1 MNRMSGLKCV
11 RISSDAGGMTGV
23 WRVRRGNQA
32 ERGFTLVEVLLVTA
46 VIGVL
51 LSIAIPAFLGAKGR
65 AQDRSAQANLRIA
78 ITNAK
83 ALYAD
88 SESFAKVTVATL
100 SAAEPS
106 LRFTGSP
113 STTPNMVSVHSGSGG
128 IALAAQSKSGVCYVV
143 GDAANPAGTV
153 FMNLGSAS
161 CDPGSIANVPT
172 TVPTDDHAIPG
183 GDWAK
188 AW

>member
-1 MNRMSGLKCV
+1 ML
-11 RISSDAGGMTGV
+11 GGMTAA
-23 WRVRRGNQA
+23 RRFRR
-32 ERGFTLVEVLLVTA
+32 EVHPEHGFTLVEVLLVTA

-51 LSIAIPAFLGAKGR
+51 LSIAIPAFLGAKSH
-65 AQDRSAQANLRIA
+65 AQDRSAQVSLRIA

-88 SESFAKVTVATL
+88 TESFAKVTVATL
-100 SAAEPS
+100 GTAEPS
-106 LRFTGSP
+106 LRFTSSP
-113 STTPNMVSVHSGSGG
+113 STAPNIVSVHSGAGG

-143 GDAANPAGTV
+143 GDAANAAGTV

-161 CDPGSIANVPT
+161 CDPASIASLPN
-172 TVPTDDHAIPG
+172 TVPADDRAAPA

>member
-1 MNRMSGLKCV
+1 MQ
-11 RISSDAGGMTGV
+11 GGMTAV
-23 WRVRRGNQA
+23 RRVRREVRA

-88 SESFAKVTVATL
+88 AESFAKVTVATL
-100 SAAEPS
+100 GAAEPS
-106 LRFTGSP
+106 LRFTSSP
-113 STTPNMVSVHSGSGG
+113 STGPGTVSVHSGSGG

-143 GDAANPAGTV
+143 GDAANAAGTV

-161 CDPGSIANVPT
+161 CDPSAISSLPVS
-172 TVPTDDHAIPG
+172 VPTDDRAVPG

>member
-1 MNRMSGLKCV
+1 ML
-11 RISSDAGGMTGV
+11 GGMTGV

-32 ERGFTLVEVLLVTA
+32 QRGFTLVEVLLVTA
-46 VIGVL
+46 VIAVL
-51 LSIAIPAFLGAKGR
+51 LVIAIPAFLGAKGR
-65 AQDRSAQANLRIA
+65 AQDRSAQVSLRIA

-100 SAAEPS
+100 GTAEPS
-106 LRFTGSP
+106 LKFTSSP
-113 STTPNMVSVHSGSGG
+113 STGPNVVSVHSGAGG
-128 IALAAQSKSGVCYVV
+128 IALAAQSKSGVCYIV
-143 GDAANPAGTV
+143 GDAANAAGTV
-153 FMNLGSAS
+153 FRNLGSTS
-161 CDPGSIANVPT
+161 CDPSSIARLPDAVPT
-172 TVPTDDHAIPG
+172 NDRAIRG

>member
-1 MNRMSGLKCV
+1 MQGDMTAV
-11 RISSDAGGMTGV
+11 R
-23 WRVRRGNQA
+23 RVRREAQA
-32 ERGFTLVEVLLVTA
+32 QCGFTFVEALLVTA

-51 LSIAIPAFLGAKGR
+51 LAIAIPAFLGAKGH
-65 AQDRSAQANLRIA
+65 AQDRSAQASLRIA

-100 SAAEPS
+100 GTAEPS
-106 LRFTGSP
+106 LRFTSSP
-113 STTPNMVSVHSGSGG
+113 STGPNSVSVHSGAGG
-128 IALAAQSKSGVCYVV
+128 IALASKSKSGVCYVV
-143 GDAANPAGTV
+143 GDAANAAGTV
-153 FMNLGSAS
+153 FRNLGSAS
-161 CDPGSIANVPT
+161 CDPSSISSLPN
-172 TVPTDDHAIPG
+172 TVPTDDRAVPG

>member
-1 MNRMSGLKCV
+1 
-11 RISSDAGGMTGV
+11 MTA
-23 WRVRRGNQA
+23 VRRIRREVQA
-32 ERGFTLVEVLLVTA
+32 ERGFTLVEVLLVAA

-51 LSIAIPAFLGAKGR
+51 LSIGIPAFLGAKGR
-65 AQDRSAQANLRIA
+65 AQDRSAQASLRIA

-88 SESFAKVTVATL
+88 SESFAKVTVAALGT
-100 SAAEPS
+100 AEPS
-106 LRFTGSP
+106 LRFTSSP
-113 STTPNMVSVHSGSGG
+113 STSPNVVSVHSGAGG

-143 GDAANPAGTV
+143 GDAANAAGTV

-161 CDPGSIANVPT
+161 CDPGPIANLPT
-172 TVPTDDHAIPG
+172 TVPTDDRAVPG

>member
-1 MNRMSGLKCV
+1 MSGLKCTRV
-11 RISSDAGGMTGV
+11 SSDAGGMTGV
-23 WRVRRGNQA
+23 WRVRRGNQG

-46 VIGVL
+46 VVGVL
-51 LSIAIPAFLGAKGR
+51 LTIAIPAFLGVKGR
-65 AQDRSAQANLRIA
+65 AQDRGAQASLRIA

-88 SESFAKVTVATL
+88 NESFAKVTVATL
-100 SAAEPS
+100 GTAEPS
-106 LRFTGSP
+106 LRLTSSP
-113 STTPNMVSVHSGSGG
+113 SAGPNMVAVHSGSGG
-128 IALAAQSKSGVCYVV
+128 IALAAQSKSGICYVV
-143 GDAANPAGTV
+143 GDAANAAGTV

-161 CDPGSIANVPT
+161 CDPGSIADLPT
-172 TVPTDDHAIPG
+172 TVPTEDHAVPG

>member
-1 MNRMSGLKCV
+1 
-11 RISSDAGGMTGV
+11 MTGG
-23 WRVRRGNQA
+23 RRSRRAG
-32 ERGFTLVEVLLVTA
+32 ERCAGFTLVEVLLVTA

-51 LSIAIPAFLGAKGR
+51 LAIAIPAFLGAKGR
-65 AQDRSAQANLRIA
+65 AQDRSAQASLRIA

-88 SESFAKVTVATL
+88 SESFSKVTVAALAT
-100 SAAEPS
+100 SEPS
-106 LRFTGSP
+106 LDFTASP
-113 STTPNMVSVHSGSGG
+113 STRPNNVSVHSGGGG

-143 GDAANPAGTV
+143 GDAGNAAGTM
-153 FMNLGSAS
+153 FRNLGSAA
-161 CDPGSIANVPT
+161 CDPSSISSLPT
-172 TVPTDDHAIPG
+172 SVPTDDHAFPG

>member
-1 MNRMSGLKCV
+1 MH
-11 RISSDAGGMTGV
+11 GGMTAV
-23 WRVRRGNQA
+23 RRVRGEVQP

-51 LSIAIPAFLGAKGR
+51 LSIAIPSFLGAKGH
-65 AQDRSAQANLRIA
+65 AQDRTAQVSLRLA

-100 SAAEPS
+100 GTAEPS
-106 LRFTGSP
+106 LRFTSSP
-113 STTPNMVSVHSGSGG
+113 STGPNFVSVHSGAGG

-143 GDAANPAGTV
+143 GDAANAAGTV

-161 CDPGSIANVPT
+161 CDPSSISSLPN
-172 TVPTDDHAIPG
+172 TVPIDDRAVPG

>member
-1 MNRMSGLKCV
+1 MQR
-11 RISSDAGGMTGV
+11 GMTAV
-23 WRVRRGNQA
+23 RRVRREVQA

-65 AQDRSAQANLRIA
+65 APDRTAQASLRIA

-83 ALYAD
+83 ALYVD
-88 SESFAKVTVATL
+88 NESFAKVTVATL
-100 SAAEPS
+100 GTAEPS
-106 LRFTGSP
+106 LRFTSSP
-113 STTPNMVSVHSGSGG
+113 STGPNRVSVHSGSGG
-128 IALAAQSKSGVCYVV
+128 IALAAQSTSGVCYVV
-143 GDAANPAGTV
+143 GDAANAAGTV

-161 CDPGSIANVPT
+161 CDPTSIAGLPA
-172 TVPTDDHAIPG
+172 TVPTDDHAVPG

>member
-1 MNRMSGLKCV
+1 MQ
-11 RISSDAGGMTGV
+11 GGMTAV
-23 WRVRRGNQA
+23 RRVRREVQA

-51 LSIAIPAFLGAKGR
+51 LAIAIPAFLGAKGR
-65 AQDRSAQANLRIA
+65 AQDRSAQASLRIA

-88 SESFAKVTVATL
+88 GESFAKVTVATL
-100 SAAEPS
+100 GTAEPS
-106 LRFTGSP
+106 LRFASSP
-113 STTPNMVSVHSGSGG
+113 STGPNMVSVHSGGGG

-143 GDAANPAGTV
+143 GDAGNAAGTV

-161 CDPGSIANVPT
+161 CDPASIASLPA
-172 TVPTDDHAIPG
+172 TVPTDDRALPG